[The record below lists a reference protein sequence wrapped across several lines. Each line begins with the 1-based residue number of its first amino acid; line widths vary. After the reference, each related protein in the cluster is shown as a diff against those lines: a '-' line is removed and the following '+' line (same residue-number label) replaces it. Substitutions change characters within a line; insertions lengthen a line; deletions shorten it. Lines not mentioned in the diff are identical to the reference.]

1 MTIKELI
8 DVAINNGAIYYK
20 LYTVEDLIDLTRQVR
35 HLYDLN
41 ISNMINLT
49 PNQIEYIRDEKVNLL
64 GMTDEDSVF
73 LFVNEEF
80 NNAIL
85 GIVKKHRGISWAK

>member
-49 PNQIEYIRDEKVNLL
+49 PNQIEYIRDERL
-64 GMTDEDSVF
+64 
-73 LFVNEEF
+73 
-80 NNAIL
+80 IC
-85 GIVKKHRGISWAK
+85 